1 MALLSGL
8 GVVLLLRKKELKKK
22 NMYIIIMLKKDNT
35 EDHGTKAIVIPRLA
49 MLLEHVGLL
58 VHNFSL

>member
-1 MALLSGL
+1 
-8 GVVLLLRKKELKKK
+8 
-22 NMYIIIMLKKDNT
+22 MLKKDNT
-35 EDHGTKAIVIPRLA
+35 EDHGTKAIIIPRLA